1 MRYMQ
6 QLHAI
11 LYKFG
16 NETKPVFFPELNA
29 YVDILDQLKV
39 DQSFYEDYT
48 ILSGDRPDI
57 VSNKLYNNP
66 DYYWTFYMLNDHL
79 RESGWP
85 VNREKLRDR
94 VKERYPHRTVTTKDD
109 FTTKPY
115 DFPVGKV
122 VTGSESGTV
131 GKIIRRIP
139 ELGQLIIDTT
149 NTTLDKTKTYT
160 VDVKETGF
168 GEISVDNSSTET
180 FHSVDTWTFFRDGVI
195 IDTTI
200 ERELDDLKK
209 KATFDNIP
217 FIENTTVT
225 VTASYFEANAE
236 DDNFGSTE
244 DLRYIDETTGITIAI
259 TLVKESAQ
267 FDAVHHYEKKTYVAF
282 DLDKVANILTTY
294 NRQEAIE
301 AVENADNAELRVEE
315 EWVGI
320 DPYTQVV
327 GAGVLPVTVREHYES
342 VNDDLKQIKVLKSDV
357 IEEVA
362 SEVYRKLQEVI

>member
-1 MRYMQ
+1 MRYTQ
-6 QLHAI
+6 KLLNV

-16 NETKPVFFPELNA
+16 DEIKPVLFPQLNS
-29 YVDILDQLKV
+29 YVDVLDQMKEDL
-39 DQSFYEDYT
+39 SFYQDYT
-48 ILSGDRPDI
+48 ILSGERPDV
-57 VSNKLYNNP
+57 VSQKLYNTP
-66 DYYWTFYMLNDHL
+66 DYGWTFFLMNDHL

-85 VNREKLRDR
+85 INRETLRDR

-115 DFPVGKV
+115 DFPVGKI

-149 NTTLDKTKTYT
+149 NTTVDKTKTYT
-160 VDVKETGF
+160 VDVKETGA

-200 ERELDDLKK
+200 ERELDALKK

-217 FIENTTVT
+217 FVENTTVT
-225 VTASYFEANAE
+225 VSANYFEANAE

-244 DLRYIDETTGITIAI
+244 DLRYVDETTGITIAI

-301 AVENADNAELRVEE
+301 AVENAENAELRIEE

-327 GAGVLPVTVREHYES
+327 GAGVLPVTVREHYEN
-342 VNDDLKQIKVLKSDV
+342 VNDDLKQIKVLKPDSV
-357 IEEVA
+357 ERIVKH
-362 SEVYRKLQEVI
+362 VYSKLQEVV